1 MWYKMKILDERTWS
15 TWKLYWNTVSV
26 LSFQHFSQVCVW
38 LPVLDETC
46 REHLCFKAASSPKWC
61 CDLHSQ
67 QMTSFSVRRGAFR
80 TANHRLN
87 SQLLLKRAYV
97 LFFIYL
103 FFLSLH
109 LAFNS
114 YTDPPE
120 GKACV
125 GIVTCEETTNYGWK
139 KNPIV
144 SAFIHPAWTFHTR
157 THPLREILST
167 KCNKTTTITTN
178 SPLSIVL

>member
-26 LSFQHFSQVCVW
+26 LSFQHFRCVYGCQSW
-38 LPVLDETC
+38 MKP
-46 REHLCFKAASSPKWC
+46 ASSPKWC

-97 LFFIYL
+97 LFFIY
-103 FFLSLH
+103 FIFLSLH